1 MPILE
6 ASEMRTL
13 EAKAFRDHLE
23 HLEALVGEAVTLARE
38 RVSIRRNFYDDEA
51 PEAQAISYEET
62 RSENKA
68 REEASIRAGVR
79 LPFVD
84 ICARHR
90 LCETER
96 RILLLAL
103 YGALVDAGLV
113 TDREHDFTDLR
124 NGVSL
129 SAIAYRLAEGIEER
143 LGILRL
149 LTRDSK
155 LVSTGLLR
163 PEIGDDEDEGNSAP
177 RRFFLSPWCLSQVLD
192 EQKIGFPRTDFV
204 RLEEPQASLA
214 DVILPDSLKSRI
226 VDTVRRYSATPA
238 DSGLVLLFSGVSGT
252 GKTMMAH
259 ALARMLGKPLVFL
272 PMNCQESREARPW
285 DVLRRAFAEANL
297 VDGVLLI
304 DEFDV
309 LLSESFPVKRT
320 MLVELERFKGI
331 CVLAA
336 NRPLTLP
343 VAFDRRI
350 QLKVDFPAP
359 GLPERL
365 QIWHRALPQ
374 GFRYGADVDL
384 ERICREYAF
393 TGGTIR
399 NAALLARGLSAEGE
413 GGLREISMA
422 ALSEACEIQAEN
434 LRQFIRLGQVRRPSV
449 TLNELVPVGGRED
462 IEAFARSVG
471 EMEKGTPEIHH
482 FWCGDAETGLEAIEA
497 AAGTAGC
504 DLRVFPFRE
513 IRDAISARNWGG
525 EDISSDPLEYM
536 FSKWVGRKAV
546 TVIVEG
552 ADTAF
557 SSDEETSALCEMLPD
572 IFLTLQKKENY
583 GPVVVLSV
591 RPLPEWA
598 LQFVGLTR
606 ELSHPSGQEQAAA
619 WAKGLAGLNIP
630 SYLFRDLA
638 ASHPSHI
645 REIERVCRRFLA
657 FTPDAGALPPEAV
670 LTKLADFVEPSKAS
684 VPVLFGR
691 RG

>member
-1 MPILE
+1 MQILE
-6 ASEMRTL
+6 ASETGTL
-13 EAKAFRDHLE
+13 GAEAFRDHME
-23 HLEALVGEAVTLARE
+23 HLEALVGEAAALAWGRFPK
-38 RVSIRRNFYDDEA
+38 RRKPYEDEVREA
-51 PEAQAISYEET
+51 PALSYEEK
-62 RSENKA
+62 RSENEA
-68 REEASIRAGVR
+68 REEASIRAGAA
-79 LPFVD
+79 LPFVE

-96 RILLLAL
+96 RILLLFL
-103 YGALVDAGLV
+103 YGALMDAGLAA
-113 TDREHDFTDLR
+113 DREQNVTDLR
-124 NGVSL
+124 NGVSP

-149 LTRDSK
+149 LNRESK

-163 PEIGDDEDEGNSAP
+163 PEIGDEEDGTP
-177 RRFFLSPWCLSQVLD
+177 PKFTLSPWCLSQVLD
-192 EQKIGFPRTDFV
+192 EQKFGFPRTDFV
-204 RLEEPQASLA
+204 RLEEPQASLE
-214 DVILPDSLKSRI
+214 DVVLPDSLKNRI
-226 VDTVRRYSATPA
+226 VGTVRRYSATPG

-272 PMNCQESREARPW
+272 PMNCHENKAVRPW

-309 LLSESFPVKRT
+309 LITESSPVKRT

-350 QLKVDFPAP
+350 QLKVEFPAP
-359 GLPERL
+359 GLAER
-365 QIWHRALPQ
+365 QEIWHRTLPD
-374 GFRYGADVDL
+374 GFRFGADVDL

-399 NAALLARGLSAEGE
+399 NAALLARGLSAQGE
-413 GGLREISMA
+413 GSLREISMED
-422 ALSEACEIQAEN
+422 LSEACEVQAEN
-434 LRQFIRLGQVRRPSV
+434 LRQFIRLGRVKRPSV
-449 TLNELVPVGGRED
+449 TLDDLVPVGGRENL
-462 IEAFARSVG
+462 EAFARSVG

-482 FWCGDAETGLEAIEA
+482 FWCEDAGTGLEAIEA
-497 AAGTAGC
+497 VAGSAGC

-513 IRDAISARNWGG
+513 IRDAITVRNWGG
-525 EDISSDPLEYM
+525 DDIFSDPLEYM
-536 FSKWVGRKAV
+536 FSKWVGRKAI

-552 ADTAF
+552 TDTAF
-557 SSDEETSALCEMLPD
+557 SSDEESSALCAMLPD

-591 RPLPEWA
+591 RPLPERA
-598 LQFVGLTR
+598 LQYVGISR
-606 ELSHPSGQEQAAA
+606 ELSHPSGQEQASA
-619 WAKGLAGLNIP
+619 WAKGLAGLAIP
-630 SYLFRDLA
+630 GYLCRDLA
-638 ASHPSHI
+638 ASHTMHV
-645 REIERVCRRFLA
+645 REIERVCRRFLL
-657 FTPDAGALPPEAV
+657 FNPDAGGMSPEKV
-670 LTKLADFVEPSKAS
+670 FRKLADFIEPSKT
-684 VPVLFGR
+684 PIPMLFGR
-691 RG
+691 KA